1 VSLPAADSRAHVY
14 VQMKFKLDS
23 LLSVGMRLCQNYNS
37 QLVDNRAA
45 LKVDEAVRVSRV
57 VAGGV
62 TWRC

>member
-1 VSLPAADSRAHVY
+1 
-14 VQMKFKLDS
+14 MKFKLDS